1 MFDEKSVLKKLRKT
15 QIKFKKFIKGTP
27 KSEVSELLLLHICL
41 ISLVIFTI
49 GLCSIPIL
57 PVLCNTYPTLG
68 VKFFHILFEKI
79 IYPSGGVAL
88 VTLAIYYI
96 FFAEGE

>member
-1 MFDEKSVLKKLRKT
+1 MAFNKFKKG
-15 QIKFKKFIKGTP
+15 QIKFKEFLKQATLL
-27 KSEVSELLLLHICL
+27 EVSELLLLLICY
-41 ISLVIFTI
+41 ISLIIFTI

-79 IYPSGGVAL
+79 LYPSGGVVL
-88 VTLAIYYI
+88 ITLCIYI
-96 FFAEGE
+96 FYFKEDE